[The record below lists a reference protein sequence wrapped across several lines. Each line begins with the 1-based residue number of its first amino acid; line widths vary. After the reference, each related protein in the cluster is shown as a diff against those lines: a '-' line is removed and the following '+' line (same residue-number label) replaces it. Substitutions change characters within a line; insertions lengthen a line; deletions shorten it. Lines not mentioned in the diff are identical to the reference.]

1 MTPLEEEDLKRPDR
15 VPDRVPKVGDLVK
28 IKSRA
33 WYAKWVGPKLR
44 EVSGFAYPM
53 AEFCGRIMSVASVRK
68 NGYLSKFDT
77 FRLNEDNMGWTWCI
91 TDFEDVYP
99 ADSVMAV
106 IESNLDR
113 YRSLVKKTVENCC
126 DLTISTGESPSDG
139 ITVSYN
145 AYKTGNIV
153 AKEPAA
159 PIYVEDKTNT
169 SGHPKDTPLKLV
181 DINPIKLKKV

>member
-1 MTPLEEEDLKRPDR
+1 MTPLEEEDLQRPDR

-33 WYAKWVGPKLR
+33 WYGKWGRKLISSLGIMPSMAIYCGDVMKVR
-44 EVSGFAYPM
+44 QVDDSGKTTCF
-53 AEFCGRIMSVASVRK
+53 
-68 NGYLSKFDT
+68 YLE
-77 FRLNEDNMGWTWCI
+77 EDPTHWCWPLAA
-91 TDFEDVYP
+91 FEDVYP
-99 ADSVMAV
+99 ADSVMKV
-106 IESNLDR
+106 SKSTLDG
-113 YRSLVKKTVENCC
+113 YYSLAKQAVENCC
-126 DLTISTGESPSDG
+126 GVSVSTGESPSDK

-145 AYKTGNIV
+145 VDIV

-159 PIYVEDKTNT
+159 PIYGEYKTIT

>member
-15 VPDRVPKVGDLVK
+15 VPDRVPNVGDLVK

-33 WYAKWVGPKLR
+33 WYDKWAGPKLR
-44 EVSGFAYPM
+44 EVSGIVSPM
-53 AEFCGRIMSVASVRK
+53 AEFCGRIMSVVSVRK
-68 NGYLSKFDT
+68 NGYLGKFDT
-77 FRLNEDNMGWTWCI
+77 FRLSEDCGTWTWCI

-99 ADSVMAV
+99 ADSVIAV
-106 IESNLDR
+106 SKSTLDG
-113 YRSLVKKTVENCC
+113 YYSLAKQAVENCC
-126 DLTISTGESPSDG
+126 DLAISTGESPSDE
-139 ITVSYN
+139 ITVYHN
-145 AYKTGNIV
+145 VDIV

-159 PIYVEDKTNT
+159 PIYGEYKIST

>member
-15 VPDRVPKVGDLVK
+15 VPDRVPEVGDLVK

-33 WYAKWVGPKLR
+33 WFDKWAGPKLR
-44 EVSGFAYPM
+44 EVSGIVSPM

-68 NGYLSKFDT
+68 NGYLGKFDT
-77 FRLNEDNMGWTWCI
+77 FRLSEDCGVWTWCI

-106 IESNLDR
+106 SKSTLDG
-113 YRSLVKKTVENCC
+113 YYSLAKQAVENCC
-126 DLTISTGESPSDG
+126 DLTIPTGSSPSDE
-139 ITVSYN
+139 IIVSYDV
-145 AYKTGNIV
+145 GIV
-153 AKEPAA
+153 AKKPAV
-159 PIYVEDKTNT
+159 PIHIEDKTIT
-169 SGHPKDTPLKLV
+169 SDHPKDTPLKLV

>member
-1 MTPLEEEDLKRPDR
+1 MTPLEEEDLQRPDR
-15 VPDRVPKVGDLVK
+15 VPDRVPEVGDLVK

-33 WYAKWVGPKLR
+33 WYDKWAGPKIR
-44 EVSGFAYPM
+44 EVSGIAHPM

-68 NGYLSKFDT
+68 NGYLGRFDT
-77 FRLNEDNMGWTWCI
+77 FRLNEDNGVWTWSI

-99 ADSVMAV
+99 VDSVMTV
-106 IESNLDR
+106 IESNLDG
-113 YRSLVKKTVENCC
+113 YRSFVKKAVDNCC
-126 DLTISTGESPSDG
+126 GVSVSTGESPSDG

-145 AYKTGNIV
+145 AYKTGDIV

-169 SGHPKDTPLKLV
+169 SDHPKDTPLKLV

>member
-33 WYAKWVGPKLR
+33 WYAKWGRKLIF
-44 EVSGFAYPM
+44 SLGIMPPM
-53 AEFCGRIMSVASVRK
+53 AIYCGDVMKVRQVDDSGK
-68 NGYLSKFDT
+68 TTCFYLE
-77 FRLNEDNMGWTWCI
+77 EDPTHWCWPLAA
-91 TDFEDVYP
+91 FEDVYP
-99 ADSVMAV
+99 ADSVTKV
-106 IESNLDR
+106 SKSTFDG
-113 YRSLVKKTVENCC
+113 YYSLAKQAIENCC
-126 DLTISTGESPSDG
+126 GVSVSTGESPSDG

-145 AYKTGNIV
+145 AYKTGDIV
-153 AKEPAA
+153 AKEPAV
-159 PIYVEDKTNT
+159 PIHIEDKTST